1 MNTCLAFKFIRYRRF
16 WRRVIGHIFGNEDL
30 SCMQICRYRRF
41 WRRGINFWK
50 WRSFL
55 YANCLEVLKMNFKWT
70 HVIQIYPV
78 PEVLKM
84 STVSTLEF
92 SKCPSASILPVPED
106 LGTKSFVWGLINI
119 YFFTFL
125 KQNMFSRAPSTG
137 VFFNCRVEKTYIF
150 LQSCKKICFFQ
161 VYGTGGFHNNIYSE
175 LKGGPPYS
183 SVVRFPQ
190 FSWPLKFSFSILWCC

>member
-16 WRRVIGHIFGNEDL
+16 WRLVIGHIFGNEDL

-50 WRSFL
+50 CRRFL
-55 YANCLEVLKMNFKWT
+55 YAICPEVLKMNFKWT
-70 HVIQIYPV
+70 HVLHSNLSGTGGIEDV
-78 PEVLKM
+78 DEC
-84 STVSTLEF
+84 T
-92 SKCPSASILPVPED
+92 SACILFLPVPED
-106 LGTKSFVWGLINI
+106 LATKSFVWGLINI

-125 KQNMFSRAPSTG
+125 KQNMFSRTPTTG
-137 VFFNCRVEKTYIF
+137 VFFICRVKKTYIF

-190 FSWPLKFSFSILWCC
+190 FSWPLKFSFSILWCYI